1 MEGNNQKS
9 IRIHK
14 GFWTRDQV
22 ARDVD
27 SIYVFGDNSEDAIS
41 CYVPSSTQACI
52 RSLPNSIGITTKKN
66 RGWDDSSFFN
76 DRDLDEFKCI
86 VEEAID
92 KVKNLQNEITIRI
105 LLENNMITKIW
116 T

>member
-1 MEGNNQKS
+1 MNIK
-9 IRIHK
+9 IHK
-14 GFWTRDQV
+14 GFWTREEV
-22 ARDVD
+22 AKDMD
-27 SIYVFGDNSEDAIS
+27 SVYVFGDNLMDAIS
-41 CYVPSSTQACI
+41 GYVPSSTQACI
-52 RSLPNSIGITTKKN
+52 RMLPNSVGLSTKRN
-66 RGWDDSSFFN
+66 RKWEENSFFN

-86 VEEAID
+86 VEKAID